1 MHCKCLVVPSALLAF
16 VIAVSP
22 ALANETINRKHGEK
36 SLAGEVTGVS
46 KTEVTLKS
54 SSKGETIKV
63 PANEIVSIDWTGD
76 PPDLKVARSDENG
89 MRLQKAVD
97 GYQKSLAATKA
108 TDKAAKADLEFA
120 IARTTAKMALSD
132 PAKVDDA
139 IKKLEDFRTKQSD
152 HYRFYEAVNY
162 LGQLYA
168 AKKDF
173 IKAKVTFEQLGKA
186 PWKETQMASRIASGR
201 LLLAEN
207 KLDEAAVEYE
217 AVIAI
222 QPEGPLEESVRQEAV
237 LGKSRIMIAQKK
249 YDDALKLLGEVIA
262 KAPADDVKV
271 NAEAFLRQG
280 DCLREQGNDKDA
292 LLAYLHVDVLFRSEK
307 AIHAEA
313 LYRLSQLWDKVG
325 QKARGEEAR
334 DLLRSEYESSE
345 WARQLKAPA
354 ATGAGG

>member
-1 MHCKCLVVPSALLAF
+1 
-16 VIAVSP
+16 
-22 ALANETINRKHGEK
+22 
-36 SLAGEVTGVS
+36 
-46 KTEVTLKS
+46 
-54 SSKGETIKV
+54 
-63 PANEIVSIDWTGD
+63 
-76 PPDLKVARSDENG
+76 
-89 MRLQKAVD
+89 
-97 GYQKSLAATKA
+97 
-108 TDKAAKADLEFA
+108 
-120 IARTTAKMALSD
+120 
-132 PAKVDDA
+132 
-139 IKKLEDFRTKQSD
+139 
-152 HYRFYEAVNY
+152 
-162 LGQLYA
+162 
-168 AKKDF
+168 
-173 IKAKVTFEQLGKA
+173 
-186 PWKETQMASRIASGR
+186 
-201 LLLAEN
+201 
-207 KLDEAAVEYE
+207 
-217 AVIAI
+217 
-222 QPEGPLEESVRQEAV
+222 
-237 LGKSRIMIAQKK
+237 MIAQKK